1 MVEEAR
7 STPKAQNGRALLMGG
22 LFVLF
27 GVVGFAA
34 SGFLPAYVG
43 VVQAVSLF
51 AAVFGVFTFTR
62 YTLLQ
67 HSYVILRLENGERYF
82 LVEQM
87 QGKRKST
94 VFQCAL
100 SDVLAI
106 YEYAEREKAETLG
119 GRMLS
124 YTVSYGKFAYQTVTC
139 RRTDGRYA
147 VRIEADEAFLSS
159 LRQAVL
165 EEKSKPTDEE

>member
-1 MVEEAR
+1 MVEQAR
-7 STPKAQNGRALLMGG
+7 STPKAQNGRALLLGG
-22 LFVLF
+22 LLVLF
-27 GVVGFAA
+27 GVVGFAV
-34 SGFLPAYVG
+34 SGFLSAYVG
-43 VVQAVSLF
+43 IVQAAALL

-62 YTLLQ
+62 YALLQ
-67 HSYVILRLENGERYF
+67 NSYVIIRLENGERYF

-94 VFQCAL
+94 VFQCVL
-100 SDVLAI
+100 SDILAI
-106 YEYAEREKAETLG
+106 YDYTEREKAEALG

-147 VRIEADEAFLSS
+147 VRIEADASFLSA
-159 LRQAVL
+159 LRQAVS
-165 EEKSKPTDEE
+165 EEKSKQTDEE